1 MPNWCEGELKVRG
14 KKNDIIRFMEEGIQP
29 MTPLAESLEK
39 IKFTRGKSSTYVMST
54 CKRKYLIIEAG
65 RAFIDNFMIEFEN
78 LESDETD
85 IHVEAFPARFA
96 WEIDAEKLH
105 DIAKKYN
112 IDIKILGFECGGQF
126 NQLVEIVD
134 KKIIKNEIITYKDYQ
149 WECPFSKMGG

>member
-1 MPNWCEGELKVRG
+1 MPNWCEGELKIRG

-29 MTPLAESLEK
+29 RTPLGMDLEK
-39 IKFTRGKSSTYVMST
+39 IKFIPGKCSTYAMST
-54 CKRKYLIIEAG
+54 CLKKYLIVEAG
-65 RAFIDNFMIEFEN
+65 RAFIDEFMIEFEN

-96 WEIDAEKLH
+96 WNISAEKLL

-112 IDIKILGFECGGQF
+112 IDIKILGFECLTQF

-134 KKIIKNEIITYKDYQ
+134 KKIIKNETITYEDYK
-149 WECPFSKMGG
+149 WDCPFSKMGS

>member
-14 KKNDIIRFMEEGIQP
+14 KKKNIIRFMEEGIQP
-29 MTPLAESLEK
+29 MTPLAENLEK
-39 IKFTRGKSSTYVMST
+39 IKFTQGKYSTYAMST
-54 CKRKYLIIEAG
+54 CKKKYLIIEAG
-65 RAFIDNFMIEFEN
+65 RAFIDEFMIEFEN

-85 IHVEAFPARFA
+85 ILVEAFPARFA
-96 WEIDAEKLH
+96 WKINAEKLQ

-126 NQLVEIVD
+126 NQLVEIVN